1 MKNDLARKT
10 LPTTSQC
17 ASRKIF
23 LKKLVAG
30 FPGISGVD
38 KIELSAKKKS
48 NFNSLKIFTKD
59 SARQMVT
66 RLHK

>member
-1 MKNDLARKT
+1 M
-10 LPTTSQC
+10 
-17 ASRKIF
+17 
-23 LKKLVAG
+23 VAG
-30 FPGISGVD
+30 FLGISGVD

-66 RLHK
+66 RLYK